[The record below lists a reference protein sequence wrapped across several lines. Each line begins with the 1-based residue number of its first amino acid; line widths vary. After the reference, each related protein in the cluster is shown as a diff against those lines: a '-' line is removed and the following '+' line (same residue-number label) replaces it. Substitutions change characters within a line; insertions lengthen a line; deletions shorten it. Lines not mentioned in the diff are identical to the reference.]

1 MTCRGRATSVITSV
15 SYLGFL
21 LGPVYVGLWAD
32 ATGLRGAM
40 IAVAALA
47 AALSLLALP
56 LLALSRSAGRR
67 GPSAKRERWRSCRP
81 RLSQCAWSCLRFH
94 DHPHEGR
101 EPARGSSRVPDPR
114 QVRLHCLH
122 CLATSNPPDASAN
135 ASRPVPRALDSRR
148 CGTGHP
154 V

>member
-1 MTCRGRATSVITSV
+1 MTYRGRATSVITSV

-56 LLALSRSAGRR
+56 LLALSRSADRR
-67 GPSAKRERWRSCRP
+67 TRQPSEKGGRSCRP
-81 RLSQCAWSCLRFH
+81 R
-94 DHPHEGR
+94 
-101 EPARGSSRVPDPR
+101 
-114 QVRLHCLH
+114 
-122 CLATSNPPDASAN
+122 
-135 ASRPVPRALDSRR
+135 
-148 CGTGHP
+148 
-154 V
+154 